1 MGKQKV
7 TDKNTERKRTKRLF
21 LWMILTGLVCALLF
35 CGVFLY
41 FFVPRDND
49 TFIFT
54 VPTFVGLN
62 EQSIG
67 TVSGAYIERE
77 WIYSSGAERGVVI
90 SQTPYAN
97 ARRKIKN
104 GELCKVT
111 IYVSLG
117 EKTER
122 LPDLSGV
129 DELSAA
135 AALRSM
141 GARVRCVPIFGEDSD
156 GCVLYTN
163 PTVGQEIKEGDS
175 VTVFVSRKRQSMPIK
190 VPDFCG
196 LELAEAYRRALSL
209 GLCIADGDVLFLNA
223 RVVEQ
228 SIPAGARVRSGSYIS
243 FRVELCDG
251 AEGDGHSDVSED
263 KTEIRE
269 DFG

>member
-7 TDKNTERKRTKRLF
+7 TDKNAEGKRTKRLF
-21 LWMILTGLVCALLF
+21 LWMIITGLVCVLLF

-41 FFVPRDND
+41 FFMPRDND

-54 VPTFVGLN
+54 VPTYVGLN
-62 EQSIG
+62 ERSIKSG
-67 TVSGAYIERE
+67 SGAEIERE
-77 WIYSSGAERGVVI
+77 WIYSSDVERGVVI

-135 AALRSM
+135 AALRSI
-141 GARVRCVPIFGEDSD
+141 GARVRCVPIYGEDGN

-175 VTVFVSRKRQSMPIK
+175 VTVFVSRKRPNMPIK

-209 GLCIADGDVLFLNA
+209 GLCIADEDVVFLDA

-228 SIPAGARVRSGSYIS
+228 SIPAGAKVKVGSYIS
-243 FRVELCDG
+243 FRVEFDDG
-251 AEGDGHSDVSED
+251 TAREWPPDASED

-269 DFG
+269 DCR